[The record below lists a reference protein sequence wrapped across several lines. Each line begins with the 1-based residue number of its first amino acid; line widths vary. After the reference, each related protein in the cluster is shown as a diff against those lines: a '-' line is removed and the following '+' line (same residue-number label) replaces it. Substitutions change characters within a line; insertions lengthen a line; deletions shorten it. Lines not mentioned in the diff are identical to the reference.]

1 MLKYIKEEIKFI
13 KAHDPSLKSNWEVF
27 LLPGFKAVIKYK
39 IAHFFYERRHY
50 FLALLISSRARRKTG
65 IDIHPGAT
73 IGKNLFI
80 DHGMGVVIGETCKI
94 GNNVIIYQCA
104 TLGATGNEKKFK
116 RHPTIGN
123 NVIIG
128 AGAKVLGDIIVEDN
142 AKIGAGAVVL
152 KNVKRNTTV
161 VGIPAKRVK

>member
-1 MLKYIKEEIKFI
+1 MLEYVKEEIRFI
-13 KAHDPSLKSNWEVF
+13 KKNDPSIKSTMEVF
-27 LLPGFKAVIKYK
+27 LLPGFRALMKYK
-39 IAHFFYERRHY
+39 VAHYFYQKKFY
-50 FLALLISSRARRKTG
+50 FLALLVSSRARRKTG
-65 IDIHPGAT
+65 IDIHPGAR

-94 GNNVIIYQCA
+94 GNNVIIYQGV

-116 RHPTIGN
+116 RHPNIGN

-128 AGAKVLGDIIVEDN
+128 SGAKVLGDISVGDN
-142 AKIGAGAVVL
+142 AKVGAGAVVL
-152 KNVKRNTTV
+152 RDVKRNTTV